1 MRDLSGLGKFDAVT
15 CYSDS
20 LCYLE
25 NLNEVQATFDGVL
38 KYSMRWDFYF

>member
-25 NLNEVQATFDGVL
+25 NLNEVQATFDGVFEIL
-38 KYSMRWDFYF
+38 NEGGTLF